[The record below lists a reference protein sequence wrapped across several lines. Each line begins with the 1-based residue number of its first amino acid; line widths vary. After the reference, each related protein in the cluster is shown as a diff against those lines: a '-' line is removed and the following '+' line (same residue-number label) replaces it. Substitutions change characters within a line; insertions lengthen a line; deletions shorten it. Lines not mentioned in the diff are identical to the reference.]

1 LAYLATALIDFLKQ
15 SLQFTLKLA
24 HFMQIVI
31 VAPLNVDT
39 QLRVFVW
46 KLNHM
51 WLLIEKLRQLDVVF

>member
-1 LAYLATALIDFLKQ
+1 
-15 SLQFTLKLA
+15 
-24 HFMQIVI
+24 MQIVI

-51 WLLIEKLRQLDVVF
+51 WLLIEKLRQLDVVFECAD